1 MFCPSRASTPG
12 VVWGGPSETPA
23 TRAMDCSQLP
33 SDRCYCRTFTS
44 RLRDKFFPQTI
55 RLNWTRTSNTTHTPP
70 TQIGVLTCCY
80 VLHSISYTDW
90 TLTHYYSAPWQ
101 SVCTNSYRTA
111 LQRYMCTVI
120 IVFIIVFIS
129 CSLYS
134 IIFTICCSL
143 PVLSP
148 LYMCVAYIYIYIYIQ
163 YLSSITSCCSLHKRL
178 SPPVHL
184 RSRYCDNKVIWFE
197 VVTCLLFI
205 SCTVRCW
212 ITTANCLSYG
222 RSSLW

>member
-1 MFCPSRASTPG
+1 MFCPSRTSTPG
-12 VVWGGPSETPA
+12 EVWGGSSETPA
-23 TRAMDCSQLP
+23 TRAMDCSHRYHQADVIAEP
-33 SDRCYCRTFTS
+33 SPADCETS
-44 RLRDKFFPQTI
+44 SFHRQSD
-55 RLNWTRTSNTTHTPP
+55 WTKLVPVTPHTPP
-70 TQIGVLTCCY
+70 TSY

-90 TLTHYYSAPWQ
+90 TLNHYYSAPWH
-101 SVCTNSYRTA
+101 SVYTNSYRTT
-111 LQRYMCTVI
+111 LQRYRCTVI
-120 IVFIIVFIS
+120 IMFIIVFIA

-148 LYMCVAYIYIYIYIQ
+148 LYMCVAYIYIQ

-178 SPPVHL
+178 WPPVHL
-184 RSRYCDNKVIWFE
+184 RSWYCDNKVIWFE
-197 VVTCLLFI
+197 LVTCLLFI